1 MIDEVLAKFPGHG
14 KLAKAILEAVDSKL
28 ERQPDF
34 SKDLKFRTSPE
45 SPLTPLEFLY
55 DL

>member
-1 MIDEVLAKFPGHG
+1 MKFAKFPGHD

-28 ERQPDF
+28 KRQPDF
-34 SKDLKFRTSPE
+34 SKDLKFRTSRE
-45 SPLTPLEFLY
+45 SPLTPLELLY